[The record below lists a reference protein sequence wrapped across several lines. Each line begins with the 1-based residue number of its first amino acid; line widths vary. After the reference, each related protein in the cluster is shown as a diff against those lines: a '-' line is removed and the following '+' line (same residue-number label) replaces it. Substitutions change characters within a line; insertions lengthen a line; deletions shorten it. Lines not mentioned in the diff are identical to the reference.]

1 MKRTSF
7 RFDRSLINHKGDS
20 VRYLEVG
27 MKTPAEA
34 SDPGRD
40 RAPMD
45 LALVIDR
52 SGSMSGAPLAAA
64 REAARGVAAGLRPTD
79 TLSVVVFDNHVDLLF
94 EGLPMNR
101 RGKDRADSIL
111 SRIESGGMTCLSGGW
126 LRGAEAVAHL
136 REGTKGRRSQ
146 VILLSDG
153 HANQGILDPQ
163 ELAHHA
169 SELRERGVYTT
180 CVGIGDGYS
189 PEQLAVLSEHG
200 GGVLHRAERPHEII
214 EVLLGELGE
223 LMNTYAEDIKVEIE
237 LPEDVIAGC
246 IGDLPSSDT
255 PGGICY
261 HLGTLVEGRERHIVL
276 RLRCP
281 HGKPGS
287 SLEFKGRIT
296 FRRPGSDKREE
307 LELKPTRLEFT
318 GSGTL
323 LRKQERDRELSLRV
337 ARAWQA
343 EIVRKA
349 AEMNRSGAF
358 REAADMVRTQLAFF
372 RRYCGGIRRA
382 HKLIRELTMLQERV
396 RYDIS
401 ERGRKEMHN
410 YSEVMLKSKPE
421 HRSLHPGELCDFME

>member
-7 RFDRSLINHKGDS
+7 RFDRSLINRKGDS

-27 MKTPAEA
+27 MEAPTPGTDSKPE
-34 SDPGRD
+34 
-40 RAPMD
+40 RAPLD

-64 REAARGVAAGLRPTD
+64 REAARGVAAGLRPAD
-79 TLSVVVFDNHVDLLF
+79 TLSVVVFDNRVDVLF

-101 RGKDRADSIL
+101 RGKERADSIL
-111 SRIESGGMTCLSGGW
+111 ARIDSGGMTCLSGGW

-136 REGTKGRRSQ
+136 QVGDGGRRSQ

-153 HANQGILDPQ
+153 HANEGILDQ
-163 ELAHHA
+163 RELAHHA

-200 GGVLHRAERPHEII
+200 GGVLHRAEHPHEII

-223 LMNTYAEDIKVEIE
+223 LMNTYAEDIKIE
-237 LPEDVIAGC
+237 VNMPGDVIAGC
-246 IGDLPSSDT
+246 IGDLPSSKT
-255 PGGICY
+255 SPGVSY
-261 HLGTLVEGRERHIVL
+261 HLGTLVEGRKRHIIL

-281 HGKPGS
+281 RGEPGK
-287 SLEFKGRIT
+287 SLKFKGWIT
-296 FRRPGSDKREE
+296 FKRPGSRKREKV
-307 LELKPTRLEFT
+307 ELKATRLEFAD
-318 GSGTL
+318 SDVS
-323 LRKQERDRELSLRV
+323 LRKQKRDKKLSLRV
-337 ARAWQA
+337 AGAWQA
-343 EIVRKA
+343 EVVRNA
-349 AEMNRSGAF
+349 AGMNRDGAF
-358 REAADMVRTQLAFF
+358 REAAEMVRTELAFF
-372 RRYCGGIRRA
+372 SRYCRGIDGTSR
-382 HKLIRELTMLQERV
+382 LIRELEMLEDRV

-410 YSEVMLKSKPE
+410 YSEVLLYSKAE
-421 HRSLHPGELCDFME
+421 HRENFSEELCDFME